1 MTELLAL
8 DLVKKQL
15 VTKKL
20 ELTISYDRE
29 SLTVLRPGTDMR
41 DTVYAASRTGR
52 VYTGAV
58 TPDFYGRPHPGHAHG
73 TGKLDRWTSSTK
85 RIMDAVLGVYDRVV
99 DPDLLIRRVNLAAV
113 ELVRED
119 ELPQEAP
126 EQLSLF
132 ADCGELEA
140 RRARE
145 RADDEKERRLQK
157 ATLRLQQKY
166 GRNAVLKG
174 MNLLEGGTTI
184 ERNRQIGGHR
194 SGEEDRT

>member
-1 MTELLAL
+1 MAEAPCLLGEHVDEVLPDGLAL
-8 DLVKKQL
+8 RLGLVEALQR
-15 VTKKL
+15 VV
-20 ELTISYDRE
+20 E
-29 SLTVLRPGTDMR
+29 
-41 DTVYAASRTGR
+41 AA
-52 VYTGAV
+52 
-58 TPDFYGRPHPGHAHG
+58 
-73 TGKLDRWTSSTK
+73 
-85 RIMDAVLGVYDRVV
+85 LGVYDRVV
-99 DPDLLIRRVNLAAV
+99 EPDLLIRRVNLAAV